1 MTSAYPAHEP
11 RADSARLADP
21 DLAPVE
27 DAIATLQHVQIAPF
41 TRPRVLAA
49 ARARGTHIELT
60 EWYVAAWQ
68 LEREGRYARRGERDT
83 EWLEPIDPA
92 TEAPHPVA
100 GAPSARVL
108 AALATELERIH
119 DLTGLL
125 ALGQAAAD
133 SGAPTVAERCARAA
147 VELDPQHLGAALTL
161 TRLLALRGDFEA
173 AETECRRALRFAP
186 DDVEAHVLLANCLD
200 DRQRHAQAEALYR
213 RALGLAPDNVAVHYN
228 YGVLLMRL
236 GHRAEAEQHVRQ
248 AIAAAPEDA
257 AMLGMLAALV
267 A

>member
-83 EWLEPIDPA
+83 EGLGPIDPT
-92 TEAPHPVA
+92 TEAPHTVA
-100 GAPSARVL
+100 GASPARGL
-108 AALATELERIH
+108 PTLPTQLESDH
-119 DLTGLL
+119 SLTGLL
-125 ALGQAAAD
+125 AL
-133 SGAPTVAERCARAA
+133 
-147 VELDPQHLGAALTL
+147 
-161 TRLLALRGDFEA
+161 
-173 AETECRRALRFAP
+173 
-186 DDVEAHVLLANCLD
+186 
-200 DRQRHAQAEALYR
+200 RHAAGGS
-213 RALGLAPDNVAVHYN
+213 RAST
-228 YGVLLMRL
+228 
-236 GHRAEAEQHVRQ
+236 
-248 AIAAAPEDA
+248 
-257 AMLGMLAALV
+257 
-267 A
+267 